1 MIRTDTN
8 TNTNTN
14 ISNTNTNTNTNT
26 NINTQTNIIHSK
38 IVVNNELEQMKSE
51 IENKVNPKTLNE
63 SMYLLSKPNLLLNRM
78 QEGADLFKEKTGR
91 DMSYAEMR
99 RMYG

>member
-1 MIRTDTN
+1 MIRTE

-14 ISNTNTNTNTNT
+14 ITNTNT
-26 NINTQTNIIHSK
+26 QANIIHSK
-38 IVVNNELEQMKSE
+38 IIVNNELEQLKSE

-63 SMYLLSKPNLLLNRM
+63 SMNLLSNPELLLHTM

-91 DMSYAEMR
+91 HMSYSEMR

>member
-1 MIRTDTN
+1 MVRTD

-14 ISNTNTNTNTNT
+14 ISNTNT
-26 NINTQTNIIHSK
+26 QSNIIHSK
-38 IVVNNELEQMKSE
+38 IVVNNELEQLKCE

-63 SMYLLSKPNLLLNRM
+63 SMYLLSNPELLLHTM

-91 DMSYAEMR
+91 DMSCSEMR